1 MTPRVSRWL
10 SLFLAGVMIFTLA
23 GCSSGPDPS
32 SNYGGGSYGGASP
45 EPARQPQQGMSTKT
59 KIALLV
65 GAAALAYMYNK
76 NKNNKGHG
84 PQGQY
89 YRSKNGRVYYRDAQ
103 GKAHWVTPP
112 AGGIRVPAHE
122 AQQYERMASQFEYA
136 PSQGGGR
143 Y

>member
-1 MTPRVSRWL
+1 MPQRWI

-23 GCSSGPDPS
+23 GCSSGPEPA
-32 SNYGGGSYGGASP
+32 SNYGGGAFGGASSG
-45 EPARQPQQGMSTKT
+45 PAQQPQQGMSTKT
-59 KIALLV
+59 KVALLV

-103 GKAHWVTPP
+103 GKAVWVTPP
-112 AGGIRVPAHE
+112 QGGIRVPANE
-122 AQQYERMASQFEYA
+122 ASQYERMANDFEYA
-136 PSQGGGR
+136 APRGGGNR